1 MVTRKNETNFEAELT
16 CKLCYELFV
25 IPLSL
30 NCGHAFCQ
38 WCINQWKLKSK
49 NNFDCPICREPI
61 TILSRAWALENLISS
76 WYKDNMNENIKKE
89 RTKLIHDRYEINNE
103 VGEMKIFGLEETI
116 PEENDR
122 FIPINTNVNEDTAN
136 NPKIKFSWKYF
147 LFFAF
152 WFFFLMIVVYCI
164 FGLLDE

>member
-1 MVTRKNETNFEAELT
+1 MFTKNEKKFEAELR

-38 WCINQWKLKSK
+38 WCINQWKASSK

-61 TILSRAWALENLISS
+61 TILSRAWALENLILS
-76 WYKDNMNENIKKE
+76 WYKDMNENIKKE
-89 RTKLIHDRYEINNE
+89 RSKLIQDRYEINNK
-103 VGEMKIFGLEETI
+103 VGEMKIFGLDETI

-122 FIPINTNVNEDTAN
+122 FIPITNVDEELSA
-136 NPKIKFSWKYF
+136 NPKKMKFSFKYF
-147 LFFAF
+147 LFFTF
-152 WFFFLMIVVYCI
+152 WFFFLMIVIYCI